1 MIVETT
7 ETKDN
12 IGGTGTGTVLITY
25 IREATS
31 SVVLCSSQIIYY
43 NILLRKCVLFFLTLI
58 RLNTE
63 RRKVRA
69 FFRASLHALT
79 VIYPVRYQKTDLE

>member
-63 RRKVRA
+63 RRKGRA

-79 VIYPVRYQKTDLE
+79 VIYPVRHQKTDLE